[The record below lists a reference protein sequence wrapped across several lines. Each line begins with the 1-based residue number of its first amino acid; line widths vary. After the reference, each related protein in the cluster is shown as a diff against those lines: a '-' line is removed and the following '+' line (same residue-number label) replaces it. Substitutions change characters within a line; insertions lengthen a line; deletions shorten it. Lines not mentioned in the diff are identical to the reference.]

1 MSRNKT
7 FRLLALARPG
17 RLLLA
22 LALSALLF
30 SGCAPARYVSKI
42 RAAEA
47 QPIALLEPMSEV
59 SYIEKD
65 GTYVLDQGLSETS
78 TQILTDILTSLP
90 LPVGSGLGTPVQRVI
105 PMDYSGENNI
115 YSWHLSALAGVR
127 PKKLKNAGVP
137 DEITYLLRANG
148 YRYGMLV
155 YASGFQRDMSNY
167 KKSVAKGAFLNI
179 VLAVVSVFTGGAV
192 SVGYGMPLRHVSQ
205 LYVMIVDVEANEI
218 VYYNN
223 TTKMDEECDPLD
235 LTLQRRRLER
245 LFRKF
250 K

>member
-137 DEITYLLRANG
+137 DEITNLLRANG

-155 YASGFQRDMSNY
+155 YHAGFRRDRSNY
-167 KKSVAKGAFLNI
+167 AKGVAKDVAVGVATAVVAALLGGGAFY
-179 VLAVVSVFTGGAV
+179 TG
-192 SVGYGMPLRHVSQ
+192 YQLRYASR
-205 LYVMIVDVEANEI
+205 LYLMIVDVEENEI
-218 VYYNN
+218 VYFAN
-223 TTKMDEECDPLD
+223 TANMEEETDPLN
-235 LTLQRRRLER
+235 LTEQRYRLARMLER
-245 LFRKF
+245 F